1 MGQNDDG
8 SGGSH
13 DPLPEGDDEGSGVDV
28 RQTPFEDHQP
38 GSSVDGQAQA
48 GEAPSGHQ
56 ESAHFPPWT
65 AIGEQPSLV
74 GVAPDVE
81 GGPAT
86 VLRGMVGPGIR
97 RRRSRRPAVF
107 LKGGVT
113 VIDTEPSF
121 INPALLF
128 GEFIGRP
135 VTADLF
141 T

>member
-74 GVAPDVE
+74 AVVPDVE

-97 RRRSRRPAVF
+97 PELTPGHGAVEQPEN
-107 LKGGVT
+107 LSAV
-113 VIDTEPSF
+113 
-121 INPALLF
+121 AAH
-128 GEFIGRP
+128 
-135 VTADLF
+135 ADLRSS
-141 T
+141 